1 MFGKSIDGFL
11 AGVLASCTDRH
22 CARASLG
29 DACGRGT
36 GGQTEQRA
44 NLSARSIVVAWGD
57 FSWPSVTKQKSIYG
71 DTANN
76 IGFVFS
82 TRLRVQHVVGSVLF
96 FFGHTAGYSNEP
108 CIYMYMHDTMPYQAE
123 MTRPI
128 PCVPPV
134 TRKFFPVPASTT
146 TGVRPRNE
154 SARGV
159 DYSSQ

>member
-57 FSWPSVTKQKSIYG
+57 FSWPSVTKTKIHIRRYG
-71 DTANN
+71 EQYWFRVFHALACTACC
-76 IGFVFS
+76 
-82 TRLRVQHVVGSVLF
+82 RLRSVFLWAHRGIQQRAMYLHV
-96 FFGHTAGYSNEP
+96 H
-108 CIYMYMHDTMPYQAE
+108 
-123 MTRPI
+123 
-128 PCVPPV
+128 
-134 TRKFFPVPASTT
+134 
-146 TGVRPRNE
+146 
-154 SARGV
+154 ARYDALPG
-159 DYSSQ
+159 